1 MYHKTWGKFRHLPV
15 TNGYL
20 RIPGSSVLE
29 FWPLWM
35 VNTPQSHTSIL
46 CFVAALTFQEPEWW
60 RSYVWSFLNLLRKP
74 EEGLTCESRF
84 DYCDLYWLNMC
95 QSVETVS
102 WSHYAADLGAV
113 VIPFW
118 FCLVSKSVLYS
129 IAVTSHMWLLSIWT
143 LLFL

>member
-1 MYHKTWGKFRHLPV
+1 MYHETWGKFRHWPV

-84 DYCDLYWLNMC
+84 DSCEFVLIKYV
-95 QSVETVS
+95 SVSRNCFLVTLPNR
-102 WSHYAADLGAV
+102 LGAV
-113 VIPFW
+113 VISFW

-129 IAVTSHMWLLSIWT
+129 IAVTSHTWLLSICT